1 MSSAKEAA
9 TAAVELAKEKADAI
23 SKKKDDVES
32 YIMHKLRAPKCV
44 DDFLLV
50 KQNVGEI
57 LTSIK
62 DAADRQKVI
71 KSKKRKIDEDDNNI
85 NYDNDD
91 SVYNATK
98 KFLDD
103 LTADRQ
109 KVIKSKK
116 RKIIDEDY
124 NNINCDNDNDN
135 DSVYNVTKKFLDDLS
150 AVYEPQHE
158 AHLAHKK
165 AKKDELS
172 ALQVEDALARQA
184 LDAAQDALR
193 AARRSAFLP
202 LPS

>member
-71 KSKKRKIDEDDNNI
+71 KSKKRKI
-85 NYDNDD
+85 
-91 SVYNATK
+91 
-98 KFLDD
+98 
-103 LTADRQ
+103 
-109 KVIKSKK
+109 
-116 RKIIDEDY
+116 ID
-124 NNINCDNDNDN
+124 
-135 DSVYNVTKKFLDDLS
+135 
-150 AVYEPQHE
+150 
-158 AHLAHKK
+158 
-165 AKKDELS
+165 
-172 ALQVEDALARQA
+172 ARVPPNGP
-184 LDAAQDALR
+184 LLRRGPLEGPAA
-193 AARRSAFLP
+193 
-202 LPS
+202 